1 MTGSGTPGLTDLQ
14 QSALAGAER
23 TQNGLLVAQDALL
36 AALRRPQPMRER
48 AWAERV
54 GQELA
59 KVIEALRE
67 HRLEVERADGLYA
80 EILRDAP
87 WTEPRLRQLAAQ
99 LRRLEAEAADLQVE
113 VRRVEEGDLQGLH
126 TIRHD
131 AERMLQSLRDL
142 LSKEA
147 DLIYERFEQPPAAD

>member
-1 MTGSGTPGLTDLQ
+1 MT
-14 QSALAGAER
+14 AER
-23 TQNGLLVAQDALL
+23 NVSATEGQQAALSGASRTTEGLLTAQDALL
-36 AALRRPQPMRER
+36 AALRRPQPGRER
-48 AWAERV
+48 DWAALV

-59 KVIEALRE
+59 KVAAALRD
-67 HRLEVERADGLYA
+67 HRLEVERAEGLYA

-87 WTEPRLRQLAAQ
+87 WTQPRLRQLGAQ

-113 VRRVEEGDLQGLH
+113 VRRVEEGDLQALPA
-126 TIRHD
+126 IRHD
-131 AERMLQSLRDL
+131 AERLLAGVREL

>member
-1 MTGSGTPGLTDLQ
+1 MTAPSARTEAQ
-14 QSALAGAER
+14 VSALSGAGR
-23 TQNGLLVAQDALL
+23 TTEGLLVAQDALL
-36 AALRRPQPMRER
+36 AALRRPQPARER
-48 AWAERV
+48 EWATLV
-54 GQELA
+54 SQELA
-59 KVIEALRE
+59 RVVEALRE
-67 HRLEVERADGLYA
+67 HRLEVERVEGLYA

-87 WTEPRLRQLAAQ
+87 WTQPRLRQLEAQ

-113 VRRVEEGDLQGLH
+113 VRRVEEGSLQGLP

-131 AERMLQSLRDL
+131 AERLLAGVRDL